1 MSTPNGAPRLKL
13 LCIGPQNVWPPI
25 DGGKE
30 GIHGALQGLAHHS
43 DVVYAF
49 PALTCDEVQREGY
62 RRAGVDPIPVPWE
75 VRESLTLVLSATA
88 NLKPYKFEKYSSSA
102 AVRVFARAVPKQAFD
117 AVVCFHAHTAR
128 LGEGLREAL
137 GWNVPV
143 IVREHNIEYELIA
156 SYRQTQTVLLRTL
169 GWPFEALTRRAEQ
182 RIWASADAVAFLSD
196 RDLAVAEATGVQ
208 GRLLL
213 AREGIP
219 LPTRRTACHPGNT
232 APLLV
237 LLNPKAM
244 QSVLNLREFI
254 QRNWSKAARDP
265 RTAGITLDVTGVDT
279 GRLATLV
286 GMSVDQLLD
295 LRVRG
300 LGFLPSL
307 DPVLG
312 TALALVS
319 PTYVGGG
326 IRKKILEAMA
336 HQLPVIATRFDIETC
351 AYLRPGQNI
360 LELPDDPGRLGKMV
374 ETLRNDAALWH
385 RLSDAARTT
394 VETHA
399 SWELFA
405 TTLLEEIK
413 RLVSARRSVGQ
424 PDCQP

>member
-1 MSTPNGAPRLKL
+1 MPNGAPRLKL

-30 GIHGALQGLAHHS
+30 GIHGALQSLAHYS

-49 PALTCDEVQREGY
+49 PALTCDEAQREGY
-62 RRAGVDPIPVPWE
+62 RRAGVDPLPVPWE
-75 VRESLTLVLSATA
+75 VCESLLLVLSATA
-88 NLKPYKFEKYSSSA
+88 NLRPYKFEKYSSSA
-102 AVRVFARAVPKQAFD
+102 AIKVFAQAVPKHAFD
-117 AVVCFHAHTAR
+117 AIVCFHAHTAR

-137 GWNVPV
+137 GWKVPV
-143 IVREHNIEYELIA
+143 IVREHNIEYELVA
-156 SYRQTQTVLLRTL
+156 SYRQSQKVLLRTL

-196 RDLAVAEATGVQ
+196 RDLAIAEATGVQ

-219 LPTRRTACHPGNT
+219 LRTRRTACHPGDT

-237 LLNPKAM
+237 LLNPKAT

-286 GMSVDQLLD
+286 GMSVEQLLD

-360 LELPDDPGRLGKMV
+360 LELPDDPGRLGEMV

-405 TTLLEEIK
+405 TTLLNEIN
-413 RLVSARRSVGQ
+413 RLIAARCGAGHR
-424 PDCQP
+424 DCQP